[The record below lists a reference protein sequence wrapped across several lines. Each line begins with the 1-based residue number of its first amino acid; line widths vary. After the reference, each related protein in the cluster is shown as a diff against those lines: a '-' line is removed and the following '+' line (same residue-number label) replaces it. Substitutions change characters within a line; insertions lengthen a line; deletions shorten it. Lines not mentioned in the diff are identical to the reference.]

1 MKKYMILI
9 FTFLVCSVGRAE
21 DQYVFRIKWPEKT
34 LIADFGPTNGL
45 APFFSADRRRLS
57 IIVTKDQYDAGYTNL
72 SHSVVSNAIDIADG
86 IEAGM
91 TDDAR
96 LKAIIEGLVVCINK
110 RIPSDKITAAE
121 LKAAI
126 IEGMKGEQEND

>member
-1 MKKYMILI
+1 MKKYII
-9 FTFLVCSVGRAE
+9 FALLVCSVSLCLAE

-45 APFFSADRRRLS
+45 TPFFSADRSRLS

-72 SHSVVSNAIDIADG
+72 SPSVVSNAVDIADG
-86 IEAGM
+86 KEADM

-96 LKAIIEGLVVCINK
+96 LKAIIEGLVICINK

-126 IEGMKGEQEND
+126 KERLKD